1 MGMRTEQEKTEL
13 KRALFIEG
21 NFSLS
26 EDSLTGEIIN
36 PEFEA
41 IESDLFQEVIKG
53 VTEERRKETA
63 LINELL
69 NGKTIN
75 LNEKGF

>member
-1 MGMRTEQEKTEL
+1 MEMRTEQEKTEL

-21 NFSLS
+21 SFSLS
-26 EDSLTGEIIN
+26 EDSLTGEILN

-53 VTEERRKETA
+53 VAEERRKETA